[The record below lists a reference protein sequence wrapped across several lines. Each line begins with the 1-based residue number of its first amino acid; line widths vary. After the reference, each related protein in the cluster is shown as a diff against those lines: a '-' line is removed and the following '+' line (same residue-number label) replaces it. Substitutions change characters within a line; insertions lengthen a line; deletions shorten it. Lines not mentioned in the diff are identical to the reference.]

1 MRVNDQVNEEVNQW
15 KHLISPYKL
24 WQFID
29 EGVFSLIDE
38 LDDQDEYATQQQQV
52 PREVFERQLAVEK
65 LDEKPFETVRLDTID

>member
-1 MRVNDQVNEEVNQW
+1 MRVNDQVDGEVNQW

>member
-1 MRVNDQVNEEVNQW
+1 MRVNDQVDGEVNQW

-38 LDDQDEYATQQQQV
+38 LDD
-52 PREVFERQLAVEK
+52 
-65 LDEKPFETVRLDTID
+65 